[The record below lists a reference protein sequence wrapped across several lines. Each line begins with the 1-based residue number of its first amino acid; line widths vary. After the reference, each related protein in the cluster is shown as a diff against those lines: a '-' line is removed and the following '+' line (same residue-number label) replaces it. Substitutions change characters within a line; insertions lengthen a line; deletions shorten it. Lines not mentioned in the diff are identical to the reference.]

1 MITVTATLQQKK
13 NIYYAV
19 LYYKDEFNNI
29 QRKQISTKLK
39 VKNNKKLAK
48 RKVEEIRHEYEKTL
62 NEKTT
67 ISNLDINNKA
77 NIKFCDF
84 VVNWLDIIKPRVV
97 KTTYAG
103 YERIVKGKVYNYFK
117 KLDVSLKDLK
127 PYHIQD
133 FYTELYNLGLKGNT
147 ILRYHANIRKALQ
160 YAVKCELILTNPAD
174 KIDKPKKEPYIAT
187 YYNKAQLNELLVT
200 IKDTPIKLPVFLA
213 LYYGLRRSEAL
224 GIKWD
229 AVDFE
234 NKTIIIRHTISQT
247 KVDGKLQSVVEDKT
261 KNQSSYRTLPL
272 ILEIEEILLEE
283 KANQEYNKKMFK
295 KSYLNENGYVCVN
308 TDGSILKPD
317 YVSHK
322 FNQILKHNNLKS
334 IRFHDLRH
342 SCASLLLSNKV
353 SMKDI
358 QIWLGHSSYNTTA
371 NIYTHVDVES
381 KQNSALVIGS
391 SLNFTE
397 PSQDDDEED
406 EEMDL

>member
-29 QRKQISTKLK
+29 QRNWISTKLK
-39 VKNNKKLAK
+39 VKNNKKLAE
-48 RKVEEIRHEYEKTL
+48 RKVEEIRHEYEKP
-62 NEKTT
+62 T
-67 ISNLDINNKA
+67 ISGLDINNKA

-84 VVNWLDIIKPRVV
+84 MINWLGIIKPKVV

-174 KIDKPKKEPYIAT
+174 KIDKPKKEQYIAT
-187 YYNKAQLNELLVT
+187 YYNKAQLNELLVA
-200 IKDTPIKLPVFLA
+200 IKDKPIKLPVLLA

-247 KVDGKLQSVVEDKT
+247 KVDGKLQNVAEDKT
-261 KNQSSYRTLPL
+261 KNQS
-272 ILEIEEILLEE
+272 
-283 KANQEYNKKMFK
+283 
-295 KSYLNENGYVCVN
+295 
-308 TDGSILKPD
+308 
-317 YVSHK
+317 
-322 FNQILKHNNLKS
+322 
-334 IRFHDLRH
+334 
-342 SCASLLLSNKV
+342 
-353 SMKDI
+353 
-358 QIWLGHSSYNTTA
+358 
-371 NIYTHVDVES
+371 
-381 KQNSALVIGS
+381 
-391 SLNFTE
+391 
-397 PSQDDDEED
+397 
-406 EEMDL
+406 

>member
-29 QRKQISTKLK
+29 QRKWISTKLK
-39 VKNNKKLAK
+39 VKSNKKLAE
-48 RKVEEIRHEYEKTL
+48 RKVEEIRHDFEKTL
-62 NEKTT
+62 NEKPT
-67 ISNLDINNKA
+67 ISNLDINDKS

-84 VVNWLDIIKPRVV
+84 MINWLDIIKPRVV

-117 KLDVSLKDLK
+117 KLDISLKDLK

-133 FYTELYNLGLKGNT
+133 FYTELFKLGLKGNT
-147 ILRYHANIRKALQ
+147 ILRYHANIRKALE
-160 YAVKCELILTNPAD
+160 YAVKCELIITNPAD
-174 KIDKPKKEPYIAT
+174 KIEKPKKEQYIAT
-187 YYNKAQLNELLVT
+187 YYNRAELNKLFLA
-200 IKDTPIKLPVFLA
+200 IKNTPIKLPVLITA
-213 LYYGLRRSEAL
+213 LYGLRRSETL
-224 GIKWD
+224 GLKWD
-229 AVDFE
+229 AIDFE
-234 NKTIIIRHTISQT
+234 SKTIVIRHTISQT
-247 KVDGKLQSVVEDKT
+247 KVDGKLQIVAEDKT

-272 ILEIEEILLEE
+272 IPEIEEILLVE
-283 KANQEYNKKMFK
+283 KTEQEKDKKVFK
-295 KSYLNENGYVCVN
+295 GSYLNKDGYVCVN
-308 TDGSILKPD
+308 ADGSILKPD

-322 FNQILKHNNLKS
+322 FNEILKNNNLKH

-353 SMKDI
+353 TMKDI

-381 KQNSALVIGS
+381 KQFSANVIGS
-391 SLNFTE
+391 AFDLSATYQYN
-397 PSQDDDEED
+397 DEED
-406 EEMDL
+406 EEMEL

>member
-29 QRKQISTKLK
+29 QRKWISTNLK
-39 VKNNKKLAK
+39 VKNNKKPAE

-62 NEKTT
+62 NEKAT
-67 ISNLDINNKA
+67 ISNLDVNNKA

-84 VVNWLDIIKPRVV
+84 MVNWLDIIKPRVV

-174 KIDKPKKEPYIAT
+174 KIDKPKKEQYIVT
-187 YYNKAQLNELLVT
+187 YYNKAQLNELFVA
-200 IKDTPIKLPVFLA
+200 IKDTPIKLPVLLA
-213 LYYGLRRSEAL
+213 SYYGLRRSEAL

-247 KVDGKLQSVVEDKT
+247 KVVGKLQIVAEDKT

-272 ILEIEEILLEE
+272 IPEIEEILL
-283 KANQEYNKKMFK
+283 
-295 KSYLNENGYVCVN
+295 
-308 TDGSILKPD
+308 
-317 YVSHK
+317 
-322 FNQILKHNNLKS
+322 
-334 IRFHDLRH
+334 
-342 SCASLLLSNKV
+342 
-353 SMKDI
+353 
-358 QIWLGHSSYNTTA
+358 
-371 NIYTHVDVES
+371 
-381 KQNSALVIGS
+381 
-391 SLNFTE
+391 
-397 PSQDDDEED
+397 
-406 EEMDL
+406 